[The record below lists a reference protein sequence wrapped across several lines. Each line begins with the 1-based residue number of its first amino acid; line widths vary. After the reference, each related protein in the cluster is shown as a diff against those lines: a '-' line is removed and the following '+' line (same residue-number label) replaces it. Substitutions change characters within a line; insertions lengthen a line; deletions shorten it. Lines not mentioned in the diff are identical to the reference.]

1 MLAASSS
8 LTVWYIARS
17 SGIIAWVLLVLAIG
31 SGLLLATRAL
41 GKKVPPWYM
50 LGLHRWLSGLAVT
63 FTAIHILAVLAD
75 TFVGFSLV
83 NVLVPFSSSWH
94 PVTLAAGIVAM
105 YLMAAVQIT
114 SLARRRLSATVWRQ
128 IHLVSYATFALAS
141 LHFIADGTDS
151 LRYVAAPVAV
161 LLGAAS
167 IGIGVC
173 AWLARV
179 EKPPSRAASL
189 AHVQETRDARTTA
202 GTARR

>member
-1 MLAASSS
+1 MLAVSSS

-17 SGIIAWVLLVLAIG
+17 TGIIAWLLLVLSIA

-41 GKKVPPWYM
+41 GRRMPPWYL

-63 FTAIHILAVLAD
+63 FTAIHVVAILAD

-83 NVLVPFSSSWH
+83 DVLVPFASSWH
-94 PVTLAAGIVAM
+94 PITLAGGVIAM
-105 YLMAAVQIT
+105 YLMIAVQIT
-114 SLARRRLSATVWRQ
+114 SFARRRLPAQVWRQ
-128 IHLVSYATFALAS
+128 IHLVSYATFAFAS
-141 LHFIADGTDS
+141 LHFIADGTDAM
-151 LRYVAAPVAV
+151 RFVAAPVAV

-167 IGIGVC
+167 IGVGVC

-189 AHVQETRDARTTA
+189 AGVQATRDARSATTA
-202 GTARR
+202 PR